1 MRAIIF
7 SILVIMFTLSACS
20 DSTPTVEAPSDE
32 SLKKLGYV
40 RIDGIPED
48 ITENATH
55 KRVDGTNIWG
65 PKSKPIRLGRQ

>member
-7 SILVIMFTLSACS
+7 SILIMFTFSACS

-40 RIDGIPED
+40 RRDDIPED

-55 KRVDGTNIWG
+55 ERVHGTNIWG
-65 PKSKPIRLGRQ
+65 PKPKPLP